1 VADHCCDL
9 VPRKKGRP
17 ARNDP
22 RFRPKYPNSGTTAAS
37 SSSNGDN
44 HNYNTAN
51 NTNNTNASTP
61 STLGTSDSD
70 METPSSRHLS
80 DGLSSGSERD
90 AYQHHQHH
98 HRHHMYDQHIDDLPY
113 TDADYDDD
121 DDEEEEESA
130 EEARRRRHW
139 GQRRD
144 EPAERPRA
152 AESPSDL
159 ASRVIAMMADEM
171 HKLRKENAKLRC
183 KVKKLRKH
191 KRAREEEEEE
201 PNTNYNHHSH
211 SYNHSHNNHNRS
223 TCPPGSTNPK
233 RPRYD
238 EAPAMAAAP
247 QPQPQLRPVE
257 TQPSAVVAGEC
268 VGLMEA
274 RKHMPFL
281 NHYRMSADVP
291 LVVGDISA
299 YGHVPSSLV
308 FMGLIA
314 DR

>member
-1 VADHCCDL
+1 MKRGVADHCCDL

-22 RFRPKYPNSGTTAAS
+22 RFRPKYRHSGTTTTTS
-37 SSSNGDN
+37 NNGDDHN
-44 HNYNTAN
+44 HNTAN
-51 NTNNTNASTP
+51 ITNNTNASTP

-90 AYQHHQHH
+90 SYHHHQHHQHH
-98 HRHHMYDQHIDDLPY
+98 QHHHMYDQHIDDLPY
-113 TDADYDDD
+113 TDYDDD
-121 DDEEEEESA
+121 DDEEEEESE

-201 PNTNYNHHSH
+201 PNTNTNYNH
-211 SYNHSHNNHNRS
+211 HSHNNHNRS
-223 TCPPGSTNPK
+223 TCAPGSTNPK

-247 QPQPQLRPVE
+247 QPQLRPVE
-257 TQPSAVVAGEC
+257 TQPSAVAAGEC

-299 YGHVPSSLV
+299 YGHVLSSLV